1 MANLSPAAVSR
12 TTSGSGLSSPSSF
25 SGELYQQQACRTTN
39 LSPDERTFH
48 QVIESD
54 TGSVTDLQNIMKKI
68 INSKDDEHRT
78 PLHKAVTKGDTEMFE
93 YLIDNGAEIN
103 AQDVDG
109 RTPLY
114 EAAIK
119 GNPTMVAKLM
129 IQKETIGKNT
139 HTLNK
144 YDQFTLKNTSSCL
157 GKYVQFTYIVYNPI
171 SSVISG
177 IFVTKI
183 NAFSERLL
191 SSIHR

>member
-1 MANLSPAAVSR
+1 MANLSPDKAATVVSGYAPAASVSR
-12 TTSGSGLSSPSSF
+12 TTSGPGLSSSF
-25 SGELYQQQACRTTN
+25 SGESYQQQTCRTTTN

-54 TGSVTDLQNIMKKI
+54 TGSVTDLQNIIKKI
-68 INSKDDEHRT
+68 INSKDDEQRT

-119 GNPTMVAKLM
+119 GNPTMVAKMLV
-129 IQKETIGKNT
+129 QKEAIGKNN
-139 HTLNK
+139 HALNI
-144 YDQFTLKNTSSCL
+144 
-157 GKYVQFTYIVYNPI
+157 YVQFALKNI
-171 SSVISG
+171 SCC
-177 IFVTKI
+177 
-183 NAFSERLL
+183 LL
-191 SSIHR
+191 SNLASILLKF

>member
-1 MANLSPAAVSR
+1 MANLSPDKAATVVSGYAPAASVSR
-12 TTSGSGLSSPSSF
+12 TTSGPGLSSSF
-25 SGELYQQQACRTTN
+25 SGESYQQQICRTTN

-54 TGSVTDLQNIMKKI
+54 TGSVTDLQNIIKKI
-68 INSKDDEHRT
+68 INSKDDEQRT

-119 GNPTMVAKLM
+119 GNPTMVAKMLV
-129 IQKETIGKNT
+129 QKEAIGKNN
-139 HTLNK
+139 HALNI
-144 YDQFTLKNTSSCL
+144 YYVQFALKNTSCCL
-157 GKYVQFTYIVYNPI
+157 GKYVSTYIVVPHQLCN
-171 SSVISG
+171 
-177 IFVTKI
+177 FR
-183 NAFSERLL
+183 NF
-191 SSIHR
+191 

>member
-54 TGSVTDLQNIMKKI
+54 TGSVTDLQNIIKKI
-68 INSKDDEHRT
+68 LNSKDDEQRT

-119 GNPTMVAKLM
+119 GNPTMVAKMLV
-129 IQKETIGKNT
+129 QKEAIGKNN
-139 HTLNK
+139 HALNI
-144 YDQFTLKNTSSCL
+144 YYVQFALKNTSCCL
-157 GKYVQFTYIVYNPI
+157 GKYVVSTYIVVPHQLCNFRNI
-171 SSVISG
+171 
-177 IFVTKI
+177 
-183 NAFSERLL
+183 
-191 SSIHR
+191 